1 MIKINN
7 GVRMITTKTA
17 DIAAEISIIM
27 PHIGRRILLD
37 FFQSVDISQSQLL
50 MIMAIYSK
58 GQCRLSDLSREMEI
72 SNPTASGIV
81 DRLVQN
87 NYATRT
93 LDLKDR
99 RAVSIALSAKGVQV
113 AKRFQR
119 MAQKKWQSVL
129 VELRQEDQN
138 DFIRILRAIKER
150 IS

>member
-1 MIKINN
+1 MVNINP
-7 GVRMITTKTA
+7 GVELVMTKTA

-58 GQCRLSDLSREMEI
+58 GKCRLSDLSREMEV

-87 NYATRT
+87 NYVTRT
-93 LDLKDR
+93 LDLRDR
-99 RAVSIALSAKGVQV
+99 RAVSIALSVKGIQI
-113 AKRFQR
+113 AKRFQKT
-119 MAQKKWQSVL
+119 AQKKWHSIL
-129 VELRQEDQN
+129 VELRQKDQN